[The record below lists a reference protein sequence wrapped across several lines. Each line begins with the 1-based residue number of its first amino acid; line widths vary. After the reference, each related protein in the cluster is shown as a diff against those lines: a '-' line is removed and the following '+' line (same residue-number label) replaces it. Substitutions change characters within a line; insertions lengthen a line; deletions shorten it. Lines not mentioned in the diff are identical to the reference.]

1 MWAGVGLYGPA
12 IGHYGAAIALTVPA
26 IAVLGAIVIILVVSK
41 SRIPEGEIRIRILG
55 FRFRWGQS
63 FEKQNLPDASPP
75 NGRRSRRKKPSASK
89 TDSTE

>member
-1 MWAGVGLYGPA
+1 MWAEVGLYGPA
-12 IGHYGAAIALTVPA
+12 IGHYGAAIALTVSA

-63 FEKQNLPDASPP
+63 IEKENPSDASRP
-75 NGRRSRRKKPSASK
+75 NGRRSRRKESSASEA
-89 TDSTE
+89 DSTK